1 MKRIAFAAFA
11 ALAATSASAA
21 DMAASNYTKAPTMA
35 AVASWTGFYAGLN
48 VGYGFNDPVA
58 TFTANDVVSNSIIG
72 NVGTAASPV
81 AYDVK
86 GVLGGAQAGY
96 NWQVSPNWLIGFEA
110 DFQGSDIKGSAA
122 SPYAVIGR
130 PGQIEA
136 QQNVEWFGTLRARA
150 GLLATNKL
158 LVYGTG
164 GFAYGSVREDSIL
177 SNTIGFTAVAGGA
190 GVSAVCAASA
200 ACYTGPTT
208 KILTG
213 YAVGGGFEYAA
224 WRNVSLKAEYLYVN
238 LGSSNITSTAPAVA
252 GTTPSTIGTHFSD
265 LDFHVV
271 RVGANYHF

>member
-1 MKRIAFAAFA
+1 MKKYLLAVVSVALGTASVHAAD
-11 ALAATSASAA
+11 LAAH
-21 DMAASNYTKAPTMA
+21 YTKTPVMAPA
-35 AVASWTGFYAGLN
+35 YNWTGFYGGLN
-48 VGYGFNDPVA
+48 VGYAFNDPTA
-58 TFTANDVVSNSIIG
+58 TFTANDIVSNSIIG
-72 NVGTAASPV
+72 NLGTAAAPV

-96 NWQVSPNWLIGFEA
+96 NWQVSPNWLIGLEA

-122 SPYAVIGR
+122 TPYAVIGR

-164 GFAYGSVREDSIL
+164 GLAYGSVREDSIL
-177 SNTIGFTAVAGGA
+177 SNTIGFTAVAGGT
-190 GVSAVCAASA
+190 VSAVCAASV

-213 YAVGGGFEYAA
+213 YTVGGGFEYAA
-224 WRNVSLKAEYLYVN
+224 WQNVSLKAEYLYVN
-238 LGSSNITSTAPAVA
+238 LGSSNIVSTAPALA